1 MKAVLQYAFEGQG
14 LSRVYE
20 NGDWMIGIKNFKP
33 ANALENIDCVERHN
47 ETDELF
53 VLLEGECTLLY
64 ANEIENDPGREIEP
78 AHISKVPSAALEFW
92 AIPMERGRVY
102 NIPRGLWHTTVTM
115 PGTKLILVEAAATG
129 VHNSDVRNL
138 TQPEIGAM
146 REILLSLRRNT

>member
-1 MKAVLQYAFEGQG
+1 MKEVLQYAFEGQG

-20 NGDWMIGIKNFKP
+20 NGDWMIGIKNYKP

-53 VLLEGECTLLY
+53 VLLEGECVLLY
-64 ANEIENDPGREIEP
+64 ADEISSD
-78 AHISKVPSAALEFW
+78 VPSAVLEFR

-115 PGTKLILVEAAATG
+115 PDTKLILVEAATTG
-129 VHNSDVRNL
+129 AHNSDVLNL
-138 TQPEIGAM
+138 TQPQIEAM
-146 REILLSLRRNT
+146 KEAVFSLRHDA